1 MGSGKKPNQ
10 FIKHGMSFE
19 VACKVKVKIPPV
31 MEQLANMKQKKDTD
45 IDFSDIPEILDWSGA
60 VRGKLYRPVKRHVT
74 LRLDADV
81 LEWFRLRHNK
91 YQSAINSALREYI
104 HAHR

>member
-1 MGSGKKPNQ
+1 MNTVEIPS
-10 FIKHGMSFE
+10 
-19 VACKVKVKIPPV
+19 VA
-31 MEQLANMKQKKDTD
+31 EQIANMKQKADKD

-60 VRGKLYRPVKRHVT
+60 VRGKLYRPVKQHVT

-81 LEWFRLRHNK
+81 LEWFRRKHPK
-91 YQSAINSALREYI
+91 YQTAINTALREYI

>member
-1 MGSGKKPNQ
+1 MNR
-10 FIKHGMSFE
+10 
-19 VACKVKVKIPPV
+19 VKIPSAE
-31 MEQLANMKQKKDTD
+31 EQIANMKQKEDKD

-60 VRGKLYRPVKRHVT
+60 VRGKLYRPLKRHIT

-81 LEWFRLRHNK
+81 LEWFRHKHSR

-104 HAHR
+104 HSHS